1 MKPFNLN
8 IILIAILLL
17 SCEGPMFKVQKEPD
31 SIPPT
36 LNITFPPDQAILSDT
51 VLVSAYAFDNV
62 ELGMVTMYLNDS
74 AIIASKDAPYEYTWI
89 TTDYAEDEQ
98 HTIWAKAEDAAGNLT
113 QTNPIRVLIDN
124 LDNINPTGTLIFPYT
139 GQTISGEITIIVEAN
154 DNEEVAFVNVYIDGD
169 TVATITESPYTYNW
183 DTSVEVDDISYTIHV
198 HIQDIAGNQIT
209 LGPISV
215 LIDNVE
221 AEDNI
226 PPTGTIIHPPSA
238 STVSETIVIQVSAFD
253 NVEMGF
259 VDFIIDGSF
268 AGQDSIPP
276 YEYEWN
282 TTVEA
287 EDADHIINVN
297 LTDAVGNTTALF
309 PVTVYV
315 NNIDEPDVIPPNVVI
330 FEPAANQTVS
340 GLVNITAIASDN
352 ISINRVEFYHNHELE
367 FIVTSYPYQYEW
379 NSTNVEDDSE
389 HIWYAKAFDTSENN
403 TQTQPIAVF
412 VDNEDDTPPTGFIL
426 YPYAGQTVSG
436 VVQIQ
441 VSASDNLGIDQVE
454 FFIEGNTVG
463 TNSAYPYTHDW
474 NTENTELATEDDEH
488 VISITITDLGGNSTD
503 VSPISVLV
511 NNIVIPGD
519 DTTPPVLAI
528 LTPIS
533 SQTVGDTVLISG
545 FATDNMGIA
554 DVKFYV
560 NDELV
565 ATVTDSPYTHNWVTY
580 ELPNGSEHVI
590 QMTASDLSAN
600 LTTAQPVF
608 VTVQNE
614 YYGEIENF
622 SLSVSE
628 ENISLSWDAPYD
640 AETFKVYR
648 DSVFLVEIPNQSYD
662 DTIEGGVEYC
672 YQISAVN
679 SVGIEGP
686 LSDEECGVPQLPA
699 PESFSAAIND
709 TNVTLVWAAV
719 DNASGYIIYRD
730 NTEIWNGTDL
740 TLTDLGLN
748 YSTTYIYNV
757 VAFDLDE
764 TNGTES
770 DPLSVTM
777 PEELTAPVFSLS
789 VTGTDGSLSWTS
801 ISSATAYRV
810 HQDSVFIDEITATSY
825 DIVLEEGIS
834 TCFYVTAINDF
845 GSESDPSNEECGVP
859 QLPAPEA
866 FSATINDTNV
876 TLVWAA
882 VDNASG
888 YIIYRDNTE
897 IWNGTDLTLTDL
909 GLNYSTTYI
918 YNVVAFDLDETNG
931 TESDPLSVTMPEE
944 LTAPVFSLS
953 VTGTDGSL
961 SWTSISS
968 ATAYRVYQDNVFIVE
983 ITTTNYDIV
992 LQEGI
997 STCFYVTAIN
1007 DAVSESDPS
1016 NEECGTGS

>member
-1 MKPFNLN
+1 MKSFNIN

-36 LNITFPPDQAILSDT
+36 LTITFPPDQAILSDT

-169 TVATITESPYTYNW
+169 TVATLIESPYTYNW
-183 DTSVEVDDISYTIHV
+183 DTSVEVDDINYTIHV
-198 HIQDIAGNQIT
+198 HIQDITGNQIT

-268 AGQDSIPP
+268 AGQDSISP

-282 TTVEA
+282 TTVEV

-340 GLVNITAIASDN
+340 GMVNITAIASDN
-352 ISINRVEFYHNHELE
+352 VSINRVEFYHNHELE

-379 NSTNVEDDSE
+379 NSTNVEDDTE

-412 VDNEDDTPPTGFIL
+412 VDNEDDIPPTGFIL

-463 TNSAYPYTHDW
+463 TNSEYPYTYDW
-474 NTENTELATEDDEH
+474 NTELATEDDEH

-511 NNIVIPGD
+511 NNIVTPGD

-545 FATDNMGIA
+545 FAIDNMGIA

-560 NDELV
+560 DDELV
-565 ATVTDSPYTHNWVTY
+565 ATVSDSPYTHNWVTY
-580 ELPNGSEHVI
+580 ELSNGSEHVI

-614 YYGEIENF
+614 YYGAIENF

-628 ENISLSWDAPYD
+628 ENISLSWDAPYN

-648 DSVFLVEIPNQSYD
+648 DSVFLVEISNQSYD
-662 DTIEGGVEYC
+662 DTIEGGVEHC

-730 NTEIWNGTDL
+730 NTEIWNGTAL
-740 TLTDLGLN
+740 SLTDLGLTYN
-748 YSTTYIYNV
+748 TTYIYNV
-757 VAFDLDE
+757 VAFDFE
-764 TNGTES
+764 GTNGTES

-777 PEELTAPVFSLS
+777 PEEINAPVLSLYVS
-789 VTGTDGSLSWTS
+789 GTDGSLSWTS
-801 ISSATAYRV
+801 VSSATAYRV
-810 HQDSVFIDEITATSY
+810 HQDSVFIDEITTTSY

-834 TCFYVTAINDF
+834 TCFYVTAIND
-845 GSESDPSNEECGVP
+845 V
-859 QLPAPEA
+859 
-866 FSATINDTNV
+866 
-876 TLVWAA
+876 
-882 VDNASG
+882 
-888 YIIYRDNTE
+888 
-897 IWNGTDLTLTDL
+897 
-909 GLNYSTTYI
+909 
-918 YNVVAFDLDETNG
+918 
-931 TESDPLSVTMPEE
+931 
-944 LTAPVFSLS
+944 
-953 VTGTDGSL
+953 
-961 SWTSISS
+961 
-968 ATAYRVYQDNVFIVE
+968 
-983 ITTTNYDIV
+983 
-992 LQEGI
+992 
-997 STCFYVTAIN
+997 
-1007 DAVSESDPS
+1007 VSESDPS